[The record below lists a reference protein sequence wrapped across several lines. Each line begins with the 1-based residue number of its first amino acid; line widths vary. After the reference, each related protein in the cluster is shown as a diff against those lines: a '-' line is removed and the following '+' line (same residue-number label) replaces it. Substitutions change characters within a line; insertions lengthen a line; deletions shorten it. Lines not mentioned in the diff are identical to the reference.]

1 MDRTRAIRLAIKC
14 IEHLE
19 KYEDRADS
27 TILGDPM
34 SSTVNGIKGTSV
46 VFTPIKDT
54 EEKETDWP
62 NRRPKNE
69 FWLGLKDVV
78 DVLSGRPEVPR
89 PESPLLG
96 WKAKDNKRGLI

>member
-1 MDRTRAIRLAIKC
+1 M
-14 IEHLE
+14 
-19 KYEDRADS
+19 
-27 TILGDPM
+27 
-34 SSTVNGIKGTSV
+34 
-46 VFTPIKDT
+46 KDV